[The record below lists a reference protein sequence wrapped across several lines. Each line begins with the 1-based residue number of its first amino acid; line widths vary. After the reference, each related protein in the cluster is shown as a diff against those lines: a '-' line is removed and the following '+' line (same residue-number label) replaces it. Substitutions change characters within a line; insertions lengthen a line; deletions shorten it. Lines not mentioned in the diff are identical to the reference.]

1 MSVSSQSDAT
11 PAYRGYR
18 LQALY
23 TLSRLLESNDSANFT
38 FQPEGEED
46 LAIFDANHNLV
57 EVVQVK
63 AHSED
68 LAISSFK
75 PDKSD
80 SFFYRVAK
88 LLNSNSHMKISIA
101 SFGEIGQEMRQACGG
116 NDNKRKTVARKL
128 SGRQFLSEVEAD
140 SLLAKIQ
147 LIPVKEATLTES
159 VYRFFKQTL
168 TGVDPESAF
177 EILNYWLYICAENK
191 RKITRRDLVDRINK
205 VGRFLAERAAHHKE
219 WFTTIVPLE
228 EQEIDPKVKDELSD
242 EFYRGISA
250 RYEHILGEVDVLRHK
265 KLKELT
271 KKFEENRVVIIHGA
285 SGQGKTTLAF
295 RYLHEFFPDQWRFKV
310 QLIDSREH
318 ALSIATAIAGQAN
331 AIGIPIA
338 VYLDVSPN
346 DIGWTEL
353 VKELSTH
360 KNIRVLVTV
369 REEDFRRA
377 SISGAEIQFSGVELT
392 FNRIEAQEI
401 YQSLASKKLPAEFL
415 TFEDAWN
422 KFGGEGPLLEFVY
435 LVTQGNSL
443 RERLLLQVRQLEE
456 EVRTGKL
463 SDAEIELLRLA
474 SVASAFQSQLQIKPL
489 VKHLALTAP
498 KRTFEL
504 FEKEYLLRLS
514 ADGSLIQGLHPIRSA
529 ILADLLI
536 DSTFSP
542 WSESASI
549 CLPFIFEGDVGNF
562 LLYAFS
568 RHRSEIEPLLNSL
581 ASYQPKQ
588 WNAIAGVTRAL
599 IWLGINEYAEA
610 NKQLLAEIYQEVGTG
625 FLFVLDC
632 DIADATPGWG
642 RLWLSNLGHTIS
654 PEGRQRI
661 EAFQAR
667 QTDKKQ
673 LFVRA
678 ETWLSSRTQKPTAP
692 SSDVDWSGMA
702 ETIFWI
708 GHLGVFWPLA
718 EWLSNYEIDRAI
730 DLLPIEILGDLML
743 GMSCG
748 YQDGFSSW
756 LETNRS
762 RLINR
767 FRQETK
773 TVALEDD
780 GQKLTAHFI
789 VDIQQQN
796 GSQSESEPEVEATE
810 NRLHEEAVQRCGL
823 LRKLLPDRELYA
835 CQGYGHRV
843 WSGEI
848 PFDDTQKTGISKSYL
863 PIAWLLSVNST
874 FRGLVLQPFRPKTW
888 QEYTHLIFN
897 LRQTVLLEIKQLE
910 QGLEVYFRHSKN
922 VPLIGKSIN
931 AERWDYCRQLLRNQ
945 PLLPHCAVDEWGFV
959 DELSSDSPSQEA
971 KEKLSVVSKRS
982 LLLKL
987 YKPFLTDFG
996 TYKRTLSNFFD
1007 QAIHAMALNPVLGK
1021 GLKPEQKNEE
1031 TKNKIIEIAKQKG
1044 IQADVIR
1051 ISNFNL
1057 ANTIQVLPKLHKNF
1071 RHLLAQ
1077 FINDNELESLD
1088 GQEHVVYRRV
1098 WNLWYLFTSQPDLR
1112 LQNAGQESANRFDNT
1127 KKRIRNNLKK
1137 ELRNISSESLRF
1149 QIVSEDTLWGEERGV
1164 WIKIDGENPIDVYN
1178 SLESVLTVIHQVFLE
1193 VKNKDLRHHVID
1205 LNWPLV
1211 VIIPLVKGKSLNAT
1225 AWRISLTVLLSN
1237 DEQLELKWWN
1247 LALHLIPPD
1256 ALTELGLT
1264 TWTQPRLEVTNKLIA
1279 SVSQLSLFAA
1289 HIRDFARLPDLDE
1302 QGKKELQQYIQRL
1315 VAPMNEALQLV
1326 LDREVEIGNYFIELL
1341 PSDYEKPPNLVA
1353 AIEALKALHERVLP
1367 TSDFQGQVS
1376 MDLEGMVEWANRL
1389 ETGKQYAF
1397 LAYLFWASDIVSMT
1411 PFPK

>member
-1 MSVSSQSDAT
+1 M
-11 PAYRGYR
+11 
-18 LQALY
+18 
-23 TLSRLLESNDSANFT
+23 
-38 FQPEGEED
+38 
-46 LAIFDANHNLV
+46 
-57 EVVQVK
+57 
-63 AHSED
+63 
-68 LAISSFK
+68 
-75 PDKSD
+75 
-80 SFFYRVAK
+80 
-88 LLNSNSHMKISIA
+88 
-101 SFGEIGQEMRQACGG
+101 
-116 NDNKRKTVARKL
+116 
-128 SGRQFLSEVEAD
+128 
-140 SLLAKIQ
+140 
-147 LIPVKEATLTES
+147 
-159 VYRFFKQTL
+159 
-168 TGVDPESAF
+168 
-177 EILNYWLYICAENK
+177 
-191 RKITRRDLVDRINK
+191 
-205 VGRFLAERAAHHKE
+205 
-219 WFTTIVPLE
+219 PLE
-228 EQEIDPKVKDELSD
+228 EQEIDAQVKDELSD

-250 RYEHILGEVDVLRHK
+250 RYEHILADVDVLRHK
-265 KLKELT
+265 NLQEIA

-295 RYLHEFFPDQWRFKV
+295 RYLREFFSDKSRFKV
-310 QLIDSREH
+310 QLIDSRKH
-318 ALSIATAIAGQAN
+318 ALSIATAIADKAN
-331 AIGIPIA
+331 AIGMPIA

-360 KNIRVLVTV
+360 RNIRVLVTV

-401 YQSLASKKLPAEFL
+401 YHSLTRKKLPAEFL
-415 TFEDAWN
+415 TFEEAWN
-422 KFGGEGPLLEFVY
+422 KFGGEGPLMEFVY

-443 RERLLLQVRQLEE
+443 RERLSQQIRRLEDE
-456 EVRTGKL
+456 ARTGKL
-463 SDAEIELLRLA
+463 SDATIELLRLA
-474 SVASAFQSQLQIKPL
+474 SVASAFESRLQIRPL

-514 ADGSLIQGLHPIRSA
+514 EDGSLIQGLHPIRSA
-529 ILADLLI
+529 ILADLLS

-549 CLPFIFEGDVGNF
+549 CLPFIFERDVESF

-568 RHRSEIEPLLNSL
+568 RHRFEIEPLLNSL
-581 ASYQPKQ
+581 ASYQPQQ
-588 WNAIAGVTRAL
+588 WTAIAGVTRAL
-599 IWLGINEYAEA
+599 IWLGIKEYAEA

-625 FLFVLDC
+625 FLFVLDG

-642 RLWLSNLGHTIS
+642 RLWLSGLGHTLP

-673 LFVRA
+673 VFVRA

-692 SSDVDWSGMA
+692 SFDVDWSGMA

-708 GHLGVFWPLA
+708 GHFGVSWPLA

-730 DLLPIEILGDLML
+730 DALPIEILADLML

-762 RLINR
+762 RLMNR
-767 FRQETK
+767 FRQETQ

-780 GQKLTAHFI
+780 GEKLTAHFI

-796 GSQSESEPEVEATE
+796 GSQSEDEQEAETTK

-823 LRKLLPDRELYA
+823 LRRLLPNRELYA

-848 PFDDTQKTGISKSYL
+848 PFDETQKTGIPKSYL
-863 PIAWLLSVNST
+863 PISWLLSVNST
-874 FRGLVLQPFRPKTW
+874 FRGLALQPFRPKSW
-888 QEYTHLIFN
+888 QEYTHLICN
-897 LRQTVLLEIKQLE
+897 LRQAILQALKQLE

-922 VPLIGKSIN
+922 VQLIGKLIDL
-931 AERWDYCRQLLRNQ
+931 ERWNDCQHILRNK

-959 DELSSDSPSQEA
+959 DELDSDSPSQKA

-982 LLLKL
+982 LFLKL

-996 TYKRTLSNFFD
+996 TYTNTLYNFFN
-1007 QAIHAMALNPVLGK
+1007 QAIHAMLLNPLLGK
-1021 GLKPEQKNEE
+1021 GLKPEQKNEVSRNQII
-1031 TKNKIIEIAKQKG
+1031 KNAEEEG
-1044 IQADVIR
+1044 IKADLIR
-1051 ISNFNL
+1051 LSNFNL
-1057 ANTIQVLPKLHKNF
+1057 SNTIKVLPNLQKKF
-1071 RHLLAQ
+1071 RQLLAQ
-1077 FINDNELESLD
+1077 FINNNGLESLD
-1088 GQEHVVYRRV
+1088 GQEQVVYRPV
-1098 WNLWYLFTSQPDLR
+1098 WNLWYLFTTQPDLR
-1112 LQNAGQESANRFDNT
+1112 LQNAVQESANRFDRT

-1137 ELRNISSESLRF
+1137 ELRSISSESLRF
-1149 QIVSEDTLWGEERGV
+1149 QIVSEDTLWGEERGL
-1164 WIKIDGENPIDVYN
+1164 WIKIDGENPIDVYK
-1178 SLESVLTVIHQVFLE
+1178 SLESVLTAIHQVFLE
-1193 VKNKDLRHHVID
+1193 LKNKDLRHHVID
-1205 LNWPLV
+1205 LNWPFV

-1247 LALHLIPPD
+1247 LVPHPIPPD
-1256 ALTELGLT
+1256 ALTELKLT
-1264 TWTQPRLEVTNKLIA
+1264 TWAEPRLEVAHKLIA

-1289 HIRDFARLPDLDE
+1289 HIRDFERLPDLDE
-1302 QGKKELQQYIQRL
+1302 QGEKEFQEYIQRL
-1315 VAPMNEALQLV
+1315 VAPMSEALQLV
-1326 LDREVEIGNYFIELL
+1326 LDTEVEILKILGEFSPY
-1341 PSDYEKPPNLVA
+1341 DYENSPNLATVV
-1353 AIEALKALHERVLP
+1353 EALQALHNQVLP
-1367 TSDFQGQVS
+1367 TANFQGQVT
-1376 MDLEGMVEWANRL
+1376 MDLKGIVEWANRL

-1397 LAYLFWASDIVSMT
+1397 LAYLFWTSDIVNMT

>member
-1 MSVSSQSDAT
+1 
-11 PAYRGYR
+11 
-18 LQALY
+18 
-23 TLSRLLESNDSANFT
+23 
-38 FQPEGEED
+38 
-46 LAIFDANHNLV
+46 
-57 EVVQVK
+57 
-63 AHSED
+63 
-68 LAISSFK
+68 
-75 PDKSD
+75 
-80 SFFYRVAK
+80 
-88 LLNSNSHMKISIA
+88 
-101 SFGEIGQEMRQACGG
+101 
-116 NDNKRKTVARKL
+116 
-128 SGRQFLSEVEAD
+128 
-140 SLLAKIQ
+140 
-147 LIPVKEATLTES
+147 
-159 VYRFFKQTL
+159 
-168 TGVDPESAF
+168 
-177 EILNYWLYICAENK
+177 
-191 RKITRRDLVDRINK
+191 
-205 VGRFLAERAAHHKE
+205 
-219 WFTTIVPLE
+219 VPLE
-228 EQEIDPKVKDELSD
+228 EQEIDAQVKDELSD

-250 RYEHILGEVDVLRHK
+250 RYEHILADVDVLRHK
-265 KLKELT
+265 NLQEIA

-295 RYLHEFFPDQWRFKV
+295 RYLREFFSDKSRFKV
-310 QLIDSREH
+310 QLIDSRKH
-318 ALSIATAIAGQAN
+318 ALSIATAIADKAN
-331 AIGIPIA
+331 AIGMPIA

-360 KNIRVLVTV
+360 RNIRVLVTV

-401 YQSLASKKLPAEFL
+401 YQSLTNKKLPAEFL
-415 TFEDAWN
+415 TFEEAWN
-422 KFGGEGPLLEFVY
+422 KFGGEGPLMEFVY

-443 RERLLLQVRQLEE
+443 RERLSQQIRGLKDEA
-456 EVRTGKL
+456 RTGKL
-463 SDAEIELLRLA
+463 SYAEIKLLRLA
-474 SVASAFQSQLQIKPL
+474 SVASACESRLQIKPL
-489 VKHLALTAP
+489 VKDLDLTVP
-498 KRTFEL
+498 ERTFEL
-504 FEKEYLLRLS
+504 FEGEYLLRLS
-514 ADGSLIQGLHPIRSA
+514 EDGSLIQGLHPIRSA
-529 ILADLLI
+529 ILADLLS

-549 CLPFIFEGDVGNF
+549 CLPFIFERDVESF

-568 RHRSEIEPLLNSL
+568 RHRFEIEPLLHSL
-581 ASYQPKQ
+581 TSYQPQQ
-588 WNAIAGVTRAL
+588 WTAIAGVTRAL
-599 IWLGINEYAEA
+599 IWLGIKEYAEA

-642 RLWLSNLGHTIS
+642 RLWLSNFGHTIP

-661 EAFQAR
+661 EEFQAR

-673 LFVRA
+673 VFVRVQ
-678 ETWLSSRTQKPTAP
+678 TWLSSRTQKPTAP
-692 SSDVDWSGMA
+692 SSDVDSSGMA

-708 GHLGVFWPLA
+708 GHLGVSWPLA
-718 EWLSNYEIDRAI
+718 EWLFNYEMDRAI
-730 DLLPIEILGDLML
+730 DALPIEILADLML

-762 RLINR
+762 RLMNR
-767 FRQETK
+767 FRQETQ

-780 GQKLTAHFI
+780 GEKLTAHFI
-789 VDIQQQN
+789 IDIQQQN
-796 GSQSESEPEVEATE
+796 GSQSEDEQEAETTE

-823 LRKLLPDRELYA
+823 LRRLLPNRELYA

-848 PFDDTQKTGISKSYL
+848 PFDETQKTGIPKSYL
-863 PIAWLLSVNST
+863 PISWLLSVNST
-874 FRGLVLQPFRPKTW
+874 FRALALQPFRPKTW

-897 LRQTVLLEIKQLE
+897 LRQAILQALKQLE

-922 VPLIGKSIN
+922 VQLIGKLIDS
-931 AERWDYCRQLLRNQ
+931 ERWNYCQQILLKK
-945 PLLPHCAVDEWGFV
+945 PLLPLCAVDEWGFV
-959 DELSSDSPSQEA
+959 DELGSDSPSQKA

-982 LLLKL
+982 LFLKL
-987 YKPFLTDFG
+987 YKPFLTDFA
-996 TYKRTLSNFFD
+996 TYTNTLYNFFD
-1007 QAIHAMALNPVLGK
+1007 QATHAMILNPLLGK
-1021 GLKPEQKNEE
+1021 GLKPEQKNEVSRNQII
-1031 TKNKIIEIAKQKG
+1031 KNADQYG
-1044 IQADVIR
+1044 IKADLIR

-1057 ANTIQVLPKLHKNF
+1057 SNTIKVLPKLHNNF
-1071 RHLLAQ
+1071 RQLIAQ

-1088 GQEHVVYRRV
+1088 GQEQAVYRRV

-1112 LQNAGQESANRFDNT
+1112 LQNAVQESANRFDHT

-1137 ELRNISSESLRF
+1137 ELRSISSESLRF
-1149 QIVSEDTLWGEERGV
+1149 QIVSEDTLWGDERGL

-1237 DEQLELKWWN
+1237 DEQLQLKWWN
-1247 LALHLIPPD
+1247 LAPHLIPPD

-1289 HIRDFARLPDLDE
+1289 HIRDFAKLADLDE

-1315 VAPMNEALQLV
+1315 VSPMNEALQLV
-1326 LDREVEIGNYFIELL
+1326 LDTEVEIGNCFIELS
-1341 PSDYEKPPNLVA
+1341 PSDYEKHPSFVA

-1397 LAYLFWASDIVSMT
+1397 FAYLFWASDILSIV
-1411 PFPK
+1411 PFSK

>member
-1 MSVSSQSDAT
+1 M
-11 PAYRGYR
+11 
-18 LQALY
+18 
-23 TLSRLLESNDSANFT
+23 
-38 FQPEGEED
+38 
-46 LAIFDANHNLV
+46 
-57 EVVQVK
+57 
-63 AHSED
+63 
-68 LAISSFK
+68 
-75 PDKSD
+75 
-80 SFFYRVAK
+80 
-88 LLNSNSHMKISIA
+88 
-101 SFGEIGQEMRQACGG
+101 
-116 NDNKRKTVARKL
+116 
-128 SGRQFLSEVEAD
+128 
-140 SLLAKIQ
+140 
-147 LIPVKEATLTES
+147 
-159 VYRFFKQTL
+159 
-168 TGVDPESAF
+168 
-177 EILNYWLYICAENK
+177 
-191 RKITRRDLVDRINK
+191 
-205 VGRFLAERAAHHKE
+205 
-219 WFTTIVPLE
+219 PLE
-228 EQEIDPKVKDELSD
+228 EQEIDAQVKNELSD

-250 RYEHILGEVDVLRHK
+250 RYEHILADVDVLRHK
-265 KLKELT
+265 KLQEIAKR
-271 KKFEENRVVIIHGA
+271 FEEKKVVIIHGA

-295 RYLHEFFPDQWRFKV
+295 RYLREFFSDKSRFKV
-310 QLIDSREH
+310 QLIDSRKH
-318 ALSIATAIAGQAN
+318 ALSIAKAIADRAN
-331 AIGIPIA
+331 AIGMPIA

-360 KNIRVLVTV
+360 RNIQVLVTV

-392 FNRIEAQEI
+392 FNQIEAQEI
-401 YQSLASKKLPAEFL
+401 YKSLTSKKLPAEFL
-415 TFEDAWN
+415 TFDEAWN
-422 KFGGEGPLLEFVY
+422 KFGGEGPLMEFVY

-443 RERLLLQVRQLEE
+443 RERLSQQVRRLEDE
-456 EVRTGKL
+456 ARTGKL

-474 SVASAFQSQLQIKPL
+474 SVASAFESQLQIKPL

-529 ILADLLI
+529 ILADLLS

-542 WSESASI
+542 WSESASV

-610 NKQLLAEIYQEVGTG
+610 NKQLLTEIYQEVGTG
-625 FLFVLDC
+625 FLFVLDG

-642 RLWLSNLGHTIS
+642 RLWLSNLGHTIP

-673 LFVRA
+673 VFVRA
-678 ETWLSSRTQKPTAP
+678 ERWLSSRTQKPTAP

-708 GHLGVFWPLA
+708 GRLGVSWPLA

-730 DLLPIEILGDLML
+730 DALPIEILADLML

-762 RLINR
+762 RLMNR
-767 FRQETK
+767 FRQETQ

-780 GQKLTAHFI
+780 GEKLTAHFI

-796 GSQSESEPEVEATE
+796 GSQSEDEQEAETTK

-823 LRKLLPDRELYA
+823 LRRLLPNREMYA

-848 PFDDTQKTGISKSYL
+848 PFDETQKTGIPKSYL
-863 PIAWLLSVNST
+863 PISWLLSVNST
-874 FRGLVLQPFRPKTW
+874 FRGLALQPFRPTTW
-888 QEYTHLIFN
+888 QEYAQLIFN
-897 LRQTVLLEIKQLE
+897 LRQTIIQAIKQLE
-910 QGLEVYFRHSKN
+910 QGIEFYFRHSKN
-922 VPLIGKSIN
+922 VPLIWKSIN
-931 AERWDYCRQLLRNQ
+931 AEKWDYCQRILRNQ
-945 PLLPHCAVDEWGFV
+945 PLLPNCAVNEWGFV
-959 DELSSDSPSQEA
+959 DELATDLSSIQKKKD
-971 KEKLSVVSKRS
+971 KEKFPDSKGS
-982 LLLKL
+982 SNLKL
-987 YKPFLTDFG
+987 YKPFLTNIE
-996 TYKRTLSNFFD
+996 TYTNTLYNFFD

-1021 GLKPEQKNEE
+1021 GLKNK
-1031 TKNKIIEIAKQKG
+1031 TAKSKIIKVAEQKG
-1044 IQADVIR
+1044 IKTHVIR

-1057 ANTIQVLPKLHKNF
+1057 SNTIQVLPKLHKDF
-1071 RHLLAQ
+1071 RQLLAQ
-1077 FINDNELESLD
+1077 FISDNELESLD
-1088 GQEHVVYRRV
+1088 GQEQVVYRRV

-1112 LQNAGQESANRFDNT
+1112 LKNPVQESANRFDNI
-1127 KKRIRNNLKK
+1127 KRGIRNNLKK
-1137 ELRNISSESLRF
+1137 ELRNISSDKLRI
-1149 QIVSEDTLWGEERGV
+1149 QIVSEDILWKQERTL
-1164 WIKIDGENPIDVYN
+1164 WIKIDGENPVEVYK
-1178 SLESVLTVIHQVFLE
+1178 SLETVLTAIWQAFLE

-1205 LNWPLV
+1205 LNWPFV
-1211 VIIPLVKGKSLNAT
+1211 VIVPLVKGKSLNPT
-1225 AWRISLTVLLSN
+1225 AWHINLTVLLSN

-1247 LALHLIPPD
+1247 LAHHTIPPD
-1256 ALTELGLT
+1256 ALTELRLM
-1264 TWTQPRLEVTNKLIA
+1264 TWTEPHLEIGNKLID
-1279 SVSQLSLFAA
+1279 SVYQLSLFAA
-1289 HIRDFARLPDLDE
+1289 HIRDFERLPDLDE
-1302 QGKKELQQYIQRL
+1302 QGKKEFQEYIQCL
-1315 VAPMNEALQLV
+1315 GLPMSQALQLV
-1326 LDREVEIGNYFIELL
+1326 LDTEVEILNFFAKFS
-1341 PSDYEKPPNLVA
+1341 PSDYANRPNLA
-1353 AIEALKALHERVLP
+1353 TAIEALQALHNQVLP
-1367 TSDFQGQVS
+1367 ASNVQGQVV
-1376 MDLEGMVEWANRL
+1376 MDLDGMVEWANRL

-1397 LAYLFWASDIVSMT
+1397 LAYLFWASDIVNMT

>member
-1 MSVSSQSDAT
+1 M
-11 PAYRGYR
+11 
-18 LQALY
+18 
-23 TLSRLLESNDSANFT
+23 
-38 FQPEGEED
+38 
-46 LAIFDANHNLV
+46 
-57 EVVQVK
+57 
-63 AHSED
+63 
-68 LAISSFK
+68 
-75 PDKSD
+75 
-80 SFFYRVAK
+80 
-88 LLNSNSHMKISIA
+88 
-101 SFGEIGQEMRQACGG
+101 
-116 NDNKRKTVARKL
+116 
-128 SGRQFLSEVEAD
+128 
-140 SLLAKIQ
+140 
-147 LIPVKEATLTES
+147 
-159 VYRFFKQTL
+159 
-168 TGVDPESAF
+168 
-177 EILNYWLYICAENK
+177 
-191 RKITRRDLVDRINK
+191 
-205 VGRFLAERAAHHKE
+205 
-219 WFTTIVPLE
+219 PLE
-228 EQEIDPKVKDELSD
+228 EQEINTQVKDELSD

-250 RYEHILGEVDVLRHK
+250 RYEHILADVDVLRHK
-265 KLKELT
+265 KLQEIAKR
-271 KKFEENRVVIIHGA
+271 FEENRVVIIHGA

-295 RYLHEFFPDQWRFKV
+295 RYLREFFSDKSRFKV
-310 QLIDSREH
+310 QLIDSRKH
-318 ALSIATAIAGQAN
+318 ALSIATAIGDKAN
-331 AIGIPIA
+331 AIGMPIA

-360 KNIRVLVTV
+360 RNIRLLVTV

-401 YQSLASKKLPAEFL
+401 YQSLTNKKLPADIL
-415 TFEDAWN
+415 TFEEAWN
-422 KFGGEGPLLEFVY
+422 KFGGEGPLMEFVY

-443 RERLLLQVRQLEE
+443 RERLEQQIRRLEDE
-456 EVRTGKL
+456 AITGKL
-463 SDAEIELLRLA
+463 SDATIELLKLA
-474 SVASAFQSQLQIKPL
+474 SVASAFESRLQIRPL

-514 ADGSLIQGLHPIRSA
+514 EDGSLIQGLHPIRSA
-529 ILADLLI
+529 ILADLLS

-549 CLPFIFEGDVGNF
+549 CLPFIFERDVESF

-568 RHRSEIEPLLNSL
+568 RHRFEIEPLLNSL
-581 ASYQPKQ
+581 TSYQPQQ
-588 WNAIAGVTRAL
+588 WTAIAGVTRAL
-599 IWLGINEYAEA
+599 IWLGIKEYAEA

-625 FLFVLDC
+625 FLLVLDG

-642 RLWLSNLGHTIS
+642 SSWLSELGHTLP
-654 PEGRQRI
+654 PEGRRRI
-661 EAFQAR
+661 EAFQSR

-673 LFVRA
+673 VFVRA

-708 GHLGVFWPLA
+708 GHFGVSWPLA
-718 EWLSNYEIDRAI
+718 EWLYNYEIDRAI
-730 DLLPIEILGDLML
+730 DALPIEILADLML

-762 RLINR
+762 RLMNR
-767 FRQETK
+767 FRQETQ

-780 GQKLTAHFI
+780 GEKLTAHFI

-796 GSQSESEPEVEATE
+796 GSQSEDEQEAETTE

-848 PFDDTQKTGISKSYL
+848 PFDETQKTGIPKSYL
-863 PIAWLLSVNST
+863 PISWLLSVNST
-874 FRGLVLQPFRPKTW
+874 FRGLALQPFRPKTW
-888 QEYTHLIFN
+888 PEYTHLIFN
-897 LRQTVLLEIKQLE
+897 LRQAILQALKQLE

-922 VPLIGKSIN
+922 VQLIGQLIDS
-931 AERWDYCRQLLRNQ
+931 ERWDSCHHILRNK

-959 DELSSDSPSQEA
+959 DELGSDSPSQKA

-982 LLLKL
+982 LFLKL
-987 YKPFLTDFG
+987 YKPFLTDCG
-996 TYKRTLSNFFD
+996 TYTNTLYNFFD

-1021 GLKPEQKNEE
+1021 GLKPEQSNEA
-1031 TKNKIIEIAKQKG
+1031 TKNQIIEIAKQKG
-1044 IQADVIR
+1044 IQPHVIR

-1071 RHLLAQ
+1071 RQLLAQ

-1088 GQEHVVYRRV
+1088 GQEQVVYRRV

-1112 LQNAGQESANRFDNT
+1112 LKNPVPESANRFDNL
-1127 KKRIRNNLKK
+1127 KRGIINNLKK
-1137 ELRNISSESLRF
+1137 ELRNISSDKLRI
-1149 QIVSEDTLWGEERGV
+1149 QIVSEKILWRQERTL
-1164 WIKIDGENPIDVYN
+1164 WIKIDGENPVEVYN
-1178 SLESVLTVIHQVFLE
+1178 SLERLLTAIWQTFLE

-1205 LNWPLV
+1205 LNWPFV

-1247 LALHLIPPD
+1247 LVSHPIPPD
-1256 ALTELGLT
+1256 ALNELGLMI
-1264 TWTQPRLEVTNKLIA
+1264 WTQPRLEVANKLIA

-1289 HIRDFARLPDLDE
+1289 HIRDFAKLPDLDE

-1315 VAPMNEALQLV
+1315 VSPMNEALQLV
-1326 LDREVEIGNYFIELL
+1326 LDTEVEIGNSFIELS
-1341 PSDYEKPPNLVA
+1341 PSDYEKHPNFVA
-1353 AIEALKALHERVLP
+1353 AIEYLKALHERVLP

-1376 MDLEGMVEWANRL
+1376 MDLEGIVEWANRL

-1397 LAYLFWASDIVSMT
+1397 SAYLFWVSDILSIA
-1411 PFPK
+1411 PFSK